1 MAPLVQSFF
10 DLSERYLDIDIG
22 VFDYVLRCIDGPYL
36 GKTLYINSSPNGE
49 IIGGEPGY
57 NQQRNQEKLT
67 LYIENSDLQ
76 KRHAQITLNHHC
88 QYWIKDLTDRKLP
101 NAGIWIKVPTYG
113 DGIDLYKDQNW
124 KRKFRIGKDGH

>member
-88 QYWIKDLTDRKLP
+88 QYWINDLTDHKLP